1 MGLKSRLEHLE
12 KLSDGLYRKLT
23 LPDGQH
29 IRYTHGEMMAAVI
42 AAMHDQE
49 HPLLPYVRQLD
60 TNQGMPGLI
69 RQLEVSRAREQL

>member
-1 MGLKSRLEHLE
+1 MGLKSKLEYLE
-12 KLSDGLYRKLT
+12 KLSDVLYRRLT

-42 AAMHDQE
+42 AALHHQE

-69 RQLEVSRAREQL
+69 RQLVESRARGHL

>member
-23 LPDGQH
+23 LSDGQR
-29 IRYTHGEMMAAVI
+29 IRYTSEEMMAAVI

-49 HPLLPYVRQLD
+49 HRLLPYVRRLD
-60 TNQGMPGLI
+60 TTQGMPGLI
-69 RQLEVSRAREQL
+69 RQLEESRAREHL